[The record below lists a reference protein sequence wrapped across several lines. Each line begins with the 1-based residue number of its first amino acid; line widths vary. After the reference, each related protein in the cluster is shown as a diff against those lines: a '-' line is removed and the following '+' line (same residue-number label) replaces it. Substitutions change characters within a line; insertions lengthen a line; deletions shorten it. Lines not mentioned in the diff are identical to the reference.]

1 MEFAALASF
10 AILFLAWL
18 IAPDIP
24 RAVAAPEPQVIEA
37 TEPIAA

>member
-18 IAPDIP
+18 IAPDVP
-24 RAVAAPEPQVIEA
+24 RAITAPEPQVIEA
-37 TEPIAA
+37 TEPLPA